1 MIHALPARERPHK
14 ETRLFGTV
22 DVIRADRARP
32 PGPAAKVHAI
42 PAGCASKVTRASGD
56 VVAGFR
62 KRSNRTGLQAP
73 ASRTRFTWARS
84 ERRLGGGE
92 FFAEAKG
99 AAVGMP
105 RAVIRVNE

>member
-84 ERRLGGGE
+84 ERRLGNGE
-92 FFAEAKG
+92 LFRKANR

-105 RAVIRVNE
+105 QAVIGVN